1 MMRRM
6 LVAGNWKMNSTLSS
20 AEALSRD
27 LLKQGAVGDD
37 AVEVMVCPPFPYLS
51 AVRQVIGD
59 QKILLGAQ
67 NCYFEPPG
75 AFTGEIAVAMLTDVG
90 CTAVILGHSE
100 RRHVL
105 GETDDVI
112 QRKTK
117 AALAAGLDV
126 ILCVG
131 ERLEERQGNQ
141 TDAVLEQQI
150 SRALQ
155 GQDENLLLQHL
166 VIAYEPVW
174 AIGTGLTASPA
185 QAESAHIY
193 LRNWLAMQYNP
204 QIAQSVRIL
213 YGGSVKGDNAREL
226 LSQPNVDG
234 ALVGGASL
242 KCDLFLPIIQAARDV
257 AKSK

>member
-1 MMRRM
+1 MRRM

-20 AEALSRD
+20 AQALTSD
-27 LLKQGAVGDD
+27 LIKHGTVSDSAVD
-37 AVEVMVCPPFPYLS
+37 VMVCPPFLYLQ
-51 AVRQVIGD
+51 AVGQIVRD
-59 QKILLGAQ
+59 QKIQLGAQ

-75 AFTGEIAVAMLTDVG
+75 AFTGEIAVGMLIDVG

-117 AALAAGLDV
+117 TALAAGLDV

-141 TDAVLEQQI
+141 TEVVLEQQI
-150 SRALQ
+150 SRALN
-155 GQDENLLLQHL
+155 GQDEKLLLQHL

-193 LRNWLAMQYNP
+193 LRNWLSMHYNP
-204 QIAQSVRIL
+204 QLAQSVRIL

-242 KCDLFLPIIQAARDV
+242 KCDLFLPIVQAARDV